1 MEKIIEVN
9 GVSKTFKHKS
19 AVNNVSFHVNK
30 GEIVALLGPNGA
42 GKTTTMSIMLGLK
55 DPTEGK
61 VSIFGKSPKHRDVRN
76 SLGAMLQEVSVID
89 SITGEEALKL
99 IESLKPDMSIMDIE
113 MPIQSGLD
121 VAETLKKEKS
131 SCKVMIL
138 TTFARPGYFER
149 AMKAGVHGYLL
160 KDSPSEDLAAA
171 IRNVMKGKR
180 EVSQDLMFG
189 LWQEQNP
196 LSDCEKEVLLLAKE
210 GKTANEIAKTLYLS
224 PGTVRNYISEVL
236 TKLDA
241 KNRIEAITIA
251 EEKGWI

>member
-1 MEKIIEVN
+1 MIRIIIAEDQRMLRGALGALLDLEDDIEVVGQAAN
-9 GVSKTFKHKS
+9 
-19 AVNNVSFHVNK
+19 
-30 GEIVALLGPNGA
+30 
-42 GKTTTMSIMLGLK
+42 
-55 DPTEGK
+55 
-61 VSIFGKSPKHRDVRN
+61 
-76 SLGAMLQEVSVID
+76 
-89 SITGEEALKL
+89 GEEALKL
-99 IESLKPDMSIMDIE
+99 IESLKPDISIMDIE

-160 KDSPSEDLAAA
+160 KDSPSEDLASA

-180 EVSQDLMFG
+180 EISQELMFG

-196 LSDCEKEVLLLAKE
+196 LSDREKEVLLLAKE
-210 GKTANEIAKTLYLS
+210 GKTANEIAKALYLS

-241 KNRIEAITIA
+241 KIELRQLQLRKKRDGY
-251 EEKGWI
+251 EKEVYL

>member
-1 MEKIIEVN
+1 MIRIIIAEDQRMLRGALGALLDLEDDIEVIGQAAN
-9 GVSKTFKHKS
+9 
-19 AVNNVSFHVNK
+19 
-30 GEIVALLGPNGA
+30 
-42 GKTTTMSIMLGLK
+42 
-55 DPTEGK
+55 
-61 VSIFGKSPKHRDVRN
+61 
-76 SLGAMLQEVSVID
+76 
-89 SITGEEALKL
+89 GEEALKL
-99 IESLKPDMSIMDIE
+99 IESLKPDISIMDIE

-121 VAETLKKEKS
+121 VAEALKKEKS
-131 SCKVMIL
+131 PCKVMIL

-160 KDSPSEDLAAA
+160 KDSPSEDLAA

-180 EVSQDLMFG
+180 EVSQELMFG

-196 LSDCEKEVLLLAKE
+196 LSDREKEVLLLAKE
-210 GKTANEIAKTLYLS
+210 GKTANEIAKALYLS

>member
-1 MEKIIEVN
+1 MIRIIIAEDQRMLRGALGALLDLEDDIEVIGQAAN
-9 GVSKTFKHKS
+9 
-19 AVNNVSFHVNK
+19 
-30 GEIVALLGPNGA
+30 
-42 GKTTTMSIMLGLK
+42 
-55 DPTEGK
+55 
-61 VSIFGKSPKHRDVRN
+61 
-76 SLGAMLQEVSVID
+76 
-89 SITGEEALKL
+89 GEEALKL
-99 IESLKPDMSIMDIE
+99 IESLKPDVSIMDIE

-131 SCKVMIL
+131 ACKVMIL

-160 KDSPSEDLAAA
+160 KDSPSEDLAAS
-171 IRNVMKGKR
+171 IRNIMKGKR
-180 EVSQDLMFG
+180 EISQDLMFG

-196 LSDCEKEVLLLAKE
+196 LSDREKKYCYLRKKE
-210 GKTANEIAKTLYLS
+210 RRQMKLQKALYLS

-251 EEKGWI
+251 EEKDGYEKKFTYEW